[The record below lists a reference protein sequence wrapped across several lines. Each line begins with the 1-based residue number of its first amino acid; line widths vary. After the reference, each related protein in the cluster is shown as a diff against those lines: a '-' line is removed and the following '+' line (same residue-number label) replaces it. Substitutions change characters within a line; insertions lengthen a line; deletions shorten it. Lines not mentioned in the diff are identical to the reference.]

1 MEFLTKAI
9 LYLKF
14 INKNKLWIG
23 NFKSKAII
31 LLQSSIAQL
40 HYLLKR
46 EIGETAKPHTDPT

>member
-14 INKNKLWIG
+14 INQNKLWTG
-23 NFKSKAII
+23 NFKSKALI

-40 HYLLKR
+40 R
-46 EIGETAKPHTDPT
+46 